1 MEGRKWRKISISR
14 REGGGIQ
21 MIIKDSKKMKEIKEL
36 KEVIHKMVDAVSSKD
51 MLDKI
56 YTFIKYLK

>member
-1 MEGRKWRKISISR
+1 
-14 REGGGIQ
+14 
-21 MIIKDSKKMKEIKEL
+21 MIIKDSKKMKEFKEL

-51 MLDKI
+51 TLDKI